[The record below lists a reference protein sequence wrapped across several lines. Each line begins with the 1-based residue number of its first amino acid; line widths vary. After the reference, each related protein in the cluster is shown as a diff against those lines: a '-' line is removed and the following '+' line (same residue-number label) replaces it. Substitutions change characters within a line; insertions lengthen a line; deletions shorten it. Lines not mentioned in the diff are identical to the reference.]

1 MAPSHFTRCGGE
13 LARRCNARVYT
24 QSSRPRY
31 AIREWR
37 KARPI
42 LYSLKAE
49 PGGGGLRH
57 DKLNA
62 IQSPATVEL
71 SPSAQPRGAARSAG
85 SSRTAFL
92 LVAIAATAVVAPMW
106 FLGNASGHDI
116 QFHLASWMDVANQWR
131 EGIIYPHWAE
141 WANWGFGEPRFIFY
155 PPASWLLGA
164 ALGSILPW
172 RVVPGTFIWLALVLA
187 GIAMWY
193 FAREW
198 LPRREAI
205 LAVVVYAVNPYHL
218 VSVYLRSDFA
228 ELLAS
233 ALFPL
238 VLLGALR
245 LVREGWR
252 AWPWLALPFAA
263 AWLSNAPAG
272 VLATY
277 SLALIFF
284 VVSIVRRSFRP
295 LLTGGLGMAAGFGLA
310 AFYIL
315 PAAWEQR
322 WVQIHEAIADTLHP
336 AQNFLFTHSGD
347 PEFIFFNWKVS
358 AVALLVILVA
368 AIAAVFVARR
378 RRELQGVWWALLAL
392 GGLATFLMFPASLL
406 FWRLLPKLE
415 FLQFPWR
422 WLGPLDFV
430 FAFFVA
436 AAPGSAKR
444 QWICW
449 TAVIVVV
456 VSLGALIAKDAWWDS
471 ADAPFLAN
479 AIHTGFGYEGTDEYQ
494 PLGSS
499 RYELPGTNANGEW
512 IAPSPT
518 PPVRQ
523 YDSSGPDAIST
534 ISATFHP
541 QRWTATRRAF
551 SAQASAPA
559 TLALRLLAYP
569 GWEVQV
575 DGKIATIATVPDTG
589 EMLLALP
596 AGSHEVNINFRATW
610 DRIAGALISMIFA
623 IALLVFVLQARFS
636 RPKAPH
642 FKPA

>member
-1 MAPSHFTRCGGE
+1 
-13 LARRCNARVYT
+13 V
-24 QSSRPRY
+24 
-31 AIREWR
+31 
-37 KARPI
+37 RPI

-49 PGGGGLRH
+49 PDGGGVRRE
-57 DKLNA
+57 KLNV
-62 IQSPATVEL
+62 IQSPATFESVL
-71 SPSAQPRGAARSAG
+71 PAQPRAAAG
-85 SSRTAFL
+85 SGRTAFL

-106 FLGNASGHDI
+106 FLSSASGHDM

-131 EGIIYPHWAE
+131 EGIVYPRWAE

-198 LPRREAI
+198 LSRREAI
-205 LAVVVYAVNPYHL
+205 LAAVVYAVNPYHL
-218 VSVYLRSDFA
+218 VIVYVRSDFA

-245 LVREGWR
+245 LLREGWR
-252 AWPWLALPFAA
+252 GWPWLALPFAA

-277 SLALIFF
+277 SLALIFL
-284 VVSIVRRSFRP
+284 VVSIVRRSLRP
-295 LLTGGLGMAAGFGLA
+295 LLTGGLAMAAGFGLA

-322 WVQIHEAIADTLHP
+322 WVQIQQAIADTLHP
-336 AQNFLFTHSGD
+336 EQNFLFTRSGD

-358 AVALLVILVA
+358 AVGLVVILA
-368 AIAAVFVARR
+368 GALAAVFVSRR
-378 RRELQGVWWALLAL
+378 RRDFQDVWWALLAL
-392 GGLATFLMFPASLL
+392 GCVAIFLMFPASVI

-436 AAPGSAKR
+436 AALGCLKR

-449 TAVIVVV
+449 TMVIVVL
-456 VSLGALIAKDAWWDS
+456 VSLGAMIAKDAWWDS
-471 ADAPFLAN
+471 ADVPFLIK

-494 PLGSS
+494 PLGGS
-499 RYELPGTNANGEW
+499 RYELPGTDANGEW
-512 IAPSPT
+512 IAKSPT
-518 PPVRQ
+518 PTVRE
-523 YDSSGPDAIST
+523 YGSSAPDAEST
-534 ISATFHP
+534 ASVTFHI
-541 QRWTATRRAF
+541 QRWTATHRSF

-559 TLALRLLAYP
+559 TLALHLLAYP
-569 GWEVQV
+569 GWQVQV
-575 DGKIATIATVPDTG
+575 DGNIAAIATVPNTG

-596 AGSHEVNINFRATW
+596 AGSHQVTINFRKTW
-610 DRIAGALISMIFA
+610 DRIAGALISLLFA
-623 IALLVFVLQARFS
+623 IAFLAFVLQARFA
-636 RPKAPH
+636 RWKGPRLNPT
-642 FKPA
+642 

>member
-1 MAPSHFTRCGGE
+1 
-13 LARRCNARVYT
+13 
-24 QSSRPRY
+24 
-31 AIREWR
+31 
-37 KARPI
+37 
-42 LYSLKAE
+42 
-49 PGGGGLRH
+49 
-57 DKLNA
+57 
-62 IQSPATVEL
+62 
-71 SPSAQPRGAARSAG
+71 
-85 SSRTAFL
+85 
-92 LVAIAATAVVAPMW
+92 MW
-106 FLGNASGHDI
+106 FIGNASGHDI

-131 EGIIYPHWAE
+131 EGIIYPRWAE

-164 ALGSILPW
+164 GLGSILPW

-205 LAVVVYAVNPYHL
+205 LASVLYAVNPYHL
-218 VSVYLRSDFA
+218 VIVYVRSDFA

-252 AWPWLALPFAA
+252 GWPWLALPFAA

-277 SLALIFF
+277 SLALIFA
-284 VVSIVRRSFRP
+284 VLSITRRSLRP
-295 LLTGGLGMAAGFGLA
+295 VLTGGLGVAAGFGLA

-322 WVQIHEAIADTLHP
+322 WVQIHEAIAGTLHP
-336 AQNFLFTHSGD
+336 EQNFLFTHSGD
-347 PEFIFFNWKVS
+347 PEFIFFNWKIS

-368 AIAAVFVARR
+368 AIATVFVSRLR
-378 RRELQGVWWALLAL
+378 SELQDVWWAFLAL
-392 GGLATFLMFPASLL
+392 GAAATFLMFPASVI
-406 FWRLLPKLE
+406 FWRSLPKLE

-430 FAFFVA
+430 LAFFLA
-436 AAPGSAKR
+436 AALGAVKR

-449 TAVIVVV
+449 LVIIIGLG
-456 VSLGALIAKDAWWDS
+456 SLGTAIAKDAWWDS
-471 ADAPFLAN
+471 EDAPFLAK
-479 AIHTGFGYEGTDEYQ
+479 AIQTRFGYEGTDEYQ

-512 IAPSPT
+512 IATSPT

-523 YDSSGPDAIST
+523 YDLPGADAAPAAA
-534 ISATFHP
+534 ATFRIQH
-541 QRWTATRRAF
+541 WTATHRRF
-551 SAQASAPA
+551 SAQASAP
-559 TLALRLLAYP
+559 TTVALRLLTYP
-569 GWEVQV
+569 GWQVQV
-575 DGKIATIATVPDTG
+575 DGKIAAVATLPNTG

-596 AGSHEVNINFRATW
+596 AGSHEVDIEFRATW
-610 DRIAGALISMIFA
+610 DRIAGAVISLISA
-623 IALLVFVLQARFS
+623 IAFVLFVLQARFS
-636 RPKAPH
+636 RSKGPQ
-642 FKPA
+642 FKQA

>member
-1 MAPSHFTRCGGE
+1 M
-13 LARRCNARVYT
+13 
-24 QSSRPRY
+24 
-31 AIREWR
+31 
-37 KARPI
+37 RPI

-49 PGGGGLRH
+49 PDSGRVRRG
-57 DKLNA
+57 KLNV
-62 IQSPATVEL
+62 IQSPATLESVL
-71 SPSAQPRGAARSAG
+71 PAQPRAAAG

-106 FLGNASGHDI
+106 FIGNASGHDI

-131 EGIIYPHWAE
+131 EGIIYPRWAE

-172 RVVPGTFIWLALVLA
+172 RLVPGTFIWLALVLA
-187 GIAMWY
+187 GISMWY

-198 LPRREAI
+198 LSRREAI
-205 LAVVVYAVNPYHL
+205 MAAVLYAVNPYHL
-218 VSVYLRSDFA
+218 VIVNVRSDFA

-245 LVREGWR
+245 LLRDGWR
-252 AWPWLALPFAA
+252 GWPWLALPFAA
-263 AWLSNAPAG
+263 VWLSNAPAG

-277 SLALIFF
+277 SLALIFL
-284 VVSIVRRSFRP
+284 VLSILRRSVRP
-295 LLTGGLGMAAGFGLA
+295 LFTGGLGMAAGFGLA

-322 WVQIHEAIADTLHP
+322 WVQIQQAIADTLHP
-336 AQNFLFTHSGD
+336 EQNFLFTRSGD

-358 AVALLVILVA
+358 AVALIVILVVA
-368 AIAAVFVARR
+368 LAAVFVSRR
-378 RRELQGVWWALLAL
+378 RREFQDIWWALLAL
-392 GGLATFLMFPASLL
+392 GSAATFLMFPASVIL
-406 FWRLLPKLE
+406 WRLLPKLE

-430 FAFFVA
+430 LAFFVA
-436 AAPGSAKR
+436 AALGRLKR

-449 TAVIVVV
+449 TMVIVVLL
-456 VSLGALIAKDAWWDS
+456 SQGAMIAKDAWWDS
-471 ADAPFLAN
+471 EDVPFLTK

-494 PLGSS
+494 PLGGS

-512 IAPSPT
+512 IATSPT
-518 PPVRQ
+518 PPIRQ
-523 YDSSGPDAIST
+523 YNFPDADT
-534 ISATFHP
+534 QPADAVTFHIE
-541 QRWTATRRAF
+541 RWTATHRSF

-569 GWEVQV
+569 GWQVQV
-575 DGKIATIATVPDTG
+575 DGKVAAIATVPNTG

-596 AGSHEVNINFRATW
+596 AGIHQVDINFRRTW
-610 DRIAGALISMIFA
+610 DRIAGALISLAFA
-623 IALLVFVLQARFS
+623 IAFLVFVLLTRSS
-636 RPKAPH
+636 RGVAG
-642 FKPA
+642 